1 MMKHAVFLLLA
12 VATPALAQDTAGRQA
27 PLESQRAQFQRA
39 SLQWEAGD
47 YESSLEA
54 LHALLQGTVDAGIR
68 TKIAELTGEPYR
80 TIEVAQNARNPR
92 WSRDGRHVVFE
103 TGTGANLRSVIAA
116 VADTVRRVAEL
127 SGSSV
132 VFSPDGR
139 AVVYLAAGAPPQP
152 PAVRW
157 RDIAA
162 GTERTLD
169 VAGNTIREL
178 AFSADGSSVYALG
191 GAPGEPSMQVWAWR
205 GATGAPT
212 ALTRTDSAKA
222 GLVVAGGR
230 HLVYGIRGGAV
241 VGGGGRG
248 GNVPG
253 GGASF
258 EVLDLT
264 DGTTR
269 RLAGRSIAVAAN
281 GVALTYLSGT
291 GNVSVMRLP
300 LAAGSTP
307 TALFTTTLPVASPA
321 ISPDGNTVAFQMMP
335 REDWEIYAIGRSDTT
350 PRRITREIQHDLMPR
365 FLSESRLIAMMG
377 EARHR
382 RVHLYDLSG
391 TRQKLFHNNSVRT
404 IAPEYE
410 WVPDATGDK
419 LLIVA
424 ERDGDTV
431 TPHRHLYLTD
441 LTRPVTR
448 DMLVARVDSALT
460 AERTL
465 KAFAAKTYGPIDAAV
480 RAAVAEVSVDRVF
493 TYGRDLFAFDS
504 KHISQPGNL
513 KAREYLRSTYRSFG
527 LTSEFQPFTAS
538 QGVNRPG
545 IETANVIA
553 TVRGTEN
560 PELVYVVASH
570 FDSRAEGPGADDNTS
585 GTAALLEAARVL
597 ATRPQPATLMF
608 VSFTG
613 EESGLLGSREF
624 VRQSKEQ
631 GHKFVGALNN
641 DMVWWANDQRL
652 DNTIRFSNPGIRDI
666 QHAAALRFTKLI
678 TYDAFYY
685 KGTDA
690 AALYDGYGDIVGG
703 IGSYPVLGNPHY
715 HQVHD
720 VLETINHQLVA
731 EVSKTTV
738 ATLMLLASSPSRLAN
753 VQAARGADGALTVT
767 WDASPEQGI
776 RNYVVRYTPR
786 GASQS
791 KTVNVTSP
799 TVRLSDAPAGA
810 EIAVKAVNQRGLEG
824 WDWARIVAQ

>member
-1 MMKHAVFLLLA
+1 MITRAL
-12 VATPALAQDTAGRQA
+12 TALALVAA
-27 PLESQRAQFQRA
+27 PLAAQDPAQMEAQRTRLQQAT
-39 SLQWEAGD
+39 LQWEAGD
-47 YESSLEA
+47 YEASLSA
-54 LHALLQGTVDAGIR
+54 LAALLRQSPDARIQSQ
-68 TKIAELTGEPYR
+68 IAELTGEPYR
-80 TIEVAQNARNPR
+80 TIELAQNARNPR

-103 TGTGANLRSVIAA
+103 TGTGANLRSVLVA

-127 SGSSV
+127 TGNGV

-139 AVVYLAAGAPPQP
+139 AVAYLALGAPQQA

-157 RDIAA
+157 REIAS
-162 GTERTLD
+162 GTERTLETS
-169 VAGNTIREL
+169 GNTVREL
-178 AFSADGSSVYALG
+178 AFSMDGSVLYALG
-191 GAPGEPSMQVWAWR
+191 GVPSEPAMQVLAWR
-205 GATGAPT
+205 GATGTPT
-212 ALTRTDSAKA
+212 AVTRSDSAKA
-222 GLVVAGGR
+222 GLVVAGDR
-230 HLVYGIRGGAV
+230 YLVYGVRGGAV

-264 DGTTR
+264 DGSTR
-269 RLAGRSIAVAAN
+269 RIAGRSLAVAAN
-281 GVALTYLSGT
+281 GGALTYLTGT
-291 GNVSVMRLP
+291 SPVAVMRLALAPGSAPVVMFTSTDP
-300 LAAGSTP
+300 L
-307 TALFTTTLPVASPA
+307 ASPA
-321 ISPDGNTVAFQMMP
+321 ISPDGNRVAFQRMP
-335 REDWEIYAIGRSDTT
+335 REDWEIYVVGATDTV
-350 PRRITREIQHDLMPR
+350 PRRLTREIQHDLLPR
-365 FLSESRLIAMMG
+365 FLSDSRLIAMMG

-382 RVHLYDLSG
+382 RVHLYDLAG
-391 TRQKLFHNNSVRT
+391 TRQRVFHNNSVRT

-410 WVPDATGDK
+410 WVPNNTGDK
-419 LLIVA
+419 LLVVA

-441 LTRPVTR
+441 LSRPVSR
-448 DMLVARVDSALT
+448 DMLIARVDSALS
-460 AERTL
+460 AERAL

-493 TYGRDLFAFDS
+493 AYGRDLFAFDS

-527 LTSEFQPFTAS
+527 LQSDFQPFTAS

-597 ATRPQPATLMF
+597 ATRPQPATIMF

-624 VRQSKEQ
+624 VRQSKAQ
-631 GHKFVGALNN
+631 GLKLVGALNN
-641 DMVWWANDQRL
+641 DMVGWANDQRL
-652 DNTIRFSNPGIRDI
+652 DNTIRFSNAGIRDI
-666 QHAAALRFTKLI
+666 QHSAALRFTKLI

-685 KGTDA
+685 KSTDA
-690 AALYDGYGDIVGG
+690 AAFYDGYGDIVGG

-753 VQAARGADGALTVT
+753 VQSTRAGDGALTVS
-767 WDASPEQGI
+767 WDASPEMGI
-776 RNYVVRYTPR
+776 VNYLVRYTPR
-786 GASQS
+786 GATQP
-791 KTVNVTSP
+791 KTVTSATP
-799 TVRLSDAPAGA
+799 SVRLTDAPPGA
-810 EIAVKAVNQRGLEG
+810 EIAVKAVNRRGLEG
-824 WDWARIVAQ
+824 WDWARTVAR